1 MKNTIRVG
9 DLISTRHGTS
19 KIKKIE
25 LCEKPG
31 EKYGIPVKRVFTNLL
46 DRVIIDLENGHWTYG
61 SDAEVINERVS

>member
-1 MKNTIRVG
+1 MKNTIQVG

-61 SDAEVINERVS
+61 DQIDFVSIC

>member
-1 MKNTIRVG
+1 MKNTIQVG

-31 EKYGIPVKRVFTNLL
+31 GDPFAP
-46 DRVIIDLENGHWTYG
+46 GAAFG
-61 SDAEVINERVS
+61 SGPLGLHICFPACLNHDDFNTDSYH